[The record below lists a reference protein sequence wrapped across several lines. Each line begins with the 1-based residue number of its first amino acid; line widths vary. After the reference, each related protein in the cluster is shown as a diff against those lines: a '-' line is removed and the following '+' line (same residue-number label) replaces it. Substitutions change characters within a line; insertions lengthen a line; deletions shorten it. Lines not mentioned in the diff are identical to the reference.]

1 MVWDKA
7 VGHDFGYKP
16 NLFLELFK
24 EIAVVVRFGAYPA
37 TYHIGL
43 ICSDF
48 MVQFHCCLAQ
58 K

>member
-7 VGHDFGYKP
+7 VGHDSGYKP
-16 NLFLELFK
+16 NLFFELFK

-43 ICSDF
+43 IYRKF
-48 MVQFHCCLAQ
+48 TM
-58 K
+58 

>member
-7 VGHDFGYKP
+7 VGHDFAYKP
-16 NLFLELFK
+16 NLFLELLK

-43 ICSDF
+43 IYRKF
-48 MVQFHCCLAQ
+48 TM
-58 K
+58 